1 MLSSFSTNCVGD
13 CALLTARLT
22 PLLVPLTVAPLAG
35 LAMDAVSPGGGGEP
49 PHVAPEDTT
58 GAVAS
63 LLIVTGA
70 DAVQLLELSVA
81 TACT

>member
-1 MLSSFSTNCVGD
+1 MLT
-13 CALLTARLT
+13 L
-22 PLLVPLTVAPLAG
+22 LLVPLTVAPLAG
-35 LAMDAVSPGGGGEP
+35 LVIDPVSAGGGKEP
-49 PHVAPEDTT
+49 AQAAPDGVT

-70 DAVQLLELSVA
+70 DAVQLPEVSVA